1 MNQLKL
7 SVLFFWFFSIS
18 ILANDSTAINE
29 NNLYGTWNCKHTLEE
44 KLSKMKVEIDY
55 NINVLR
61 NGKSKGL
68 GVVLF
73 NIPNFPKL
81 EYSLSDS
88 STWKIKDDN
97 LLLSSTEL
105 QLKNNN
111 YPELE
116 KILNLS
122 SLIPKKIN
130 ESVKILKLTKAK
142 LKVWSRTEGGIH
154 TCSKVVLKS

>member
-1 MNQLKL
+1 MNQLKISL
-7 SVLFFWFFSIS
+7 LFFWFFSIS
-18 ILANDSTAINE
+18 ILANDSTTINE
-29 NNLYGTWNCKHTLEE
+29 NNLYGTWNCMHTLEE

-61 NGKSKGL
+61 NGKSNGL

-88 STWKIKDDN
+88 SNWKIKDDN
-97 LLLSSTEL
+97 LILSSTEL
-105 QLKNNN
+105 QLKNKN

-116 KILNLS
+116 KILNLR
-122 SLIPKKIN
+122 SLVPKKIN
-130 ESVKILKLTKAK
+130 ESVKILELTKTK
-142 LKVWSRTEGGIH
+142 LKVWSRTDGGIH